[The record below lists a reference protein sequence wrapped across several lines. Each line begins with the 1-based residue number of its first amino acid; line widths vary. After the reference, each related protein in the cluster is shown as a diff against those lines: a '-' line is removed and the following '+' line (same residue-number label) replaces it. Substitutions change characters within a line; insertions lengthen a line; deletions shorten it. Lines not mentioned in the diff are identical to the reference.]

1 MGFTICY
8 RFQGQK
14 KVFEHPANCLTP
26 HDAVC
31 YALFDSPAVLWERPS
46 SWEGNYATIVEFA
59 ERLGVI
65 DVKWHKSISHPHL

>member
-8 RFQGQK
+8 RFQAQK

-46 SWEGNYATIVEFA
+46 SWEGNCHRQNSQILFLACGA
-59 ERLGVI
+59 
-65 DVKWHKSISHPHL
+65 

>member
-8 RFQGQK
+8 SFQGRK
-14 KVFEHPANCLTP
+14 KVFEHPANFLTP
-26 HDAVC
+26 NDAVC

-46 SWEGNYATIVEFA
+46 SWEGNYATIFEFA

-65 DVKWHKSISHPHL
+65 DVRWHKSISHPHL